1 VAIADTAAGRLRTAV
16 RTSTEQDGRED
27 MAVIDSELPVDEAVD
42 EGNADPQACAAESAA
57 DEADGGPAPRP
68 KKAVSAAWRATLF
81 GLAVIVALGAL
92 IGWFGFR
99 ARQSHQARAEQ
110 SQLVQ
115 AATQGALNLTTI
127 DWQRADS
134 DVQRILDG
142 ATGEF
147 YDDFAKRSQPFI
159 DLVKQTKSTTVGT
172 VTEAGLE
179 SQTGGTAQVLV
190 AVTVTTSNVGAPQPD
205 PHEWRMRIS
214 VQRVG
219 DQAKVSNV
227 EFVQ

>member
-1 VAIADTAAGRLRTAV
+1 VAIADSAAGKLTAAAHASKNHEG
-16 RTSTEQDGRED
+16 GED
-27 MAVIDSELPVDEAVD
+27 MPAVTDSELPVAEDDADREECAPESAVD
-42 EGNADPQACAAESAA
+42 D
-57 DEADGGPAPRP
+57 ADGGPAPRS
-68 KKAVSAAWRATLF
+68 KKPMSGPRRATLL
-81 GLAVIVALGAL
+81 GLAVVVALGAL
-92 IGWFGFR
+92 VGWFGFR
-99 ARQSHQARAEQ
+99 AHQSHQAQAEQ

-115 AATQGALNLTTI
+115 AARQGALNLTTI
-127 DWQRADS
+127 DWQRADA

-159 DLVKQTKSTTVGT
+159 ELVKQTKSTTVGT

-190 AVTVTTSNVGAPQPD
+190 AVTVTTSNAGAPQTD
-205 PHEWRMRIS
+205 PHAWRMRIS

-219 DQAKVSNV
+219 EGTKVSNV
-227 EFVQ
+227 EFVP